1 MSKNKSVGAL
11 AAVMLLSTISLSACT
26 TIGPGER
33 GIKVTMGKM
42 DKHLMTSGFVTYN
55 PLMED
60 VHMVSVKQTTITG
73 KASPLTADQQAIDI
87 NYNVLFSIPED
98 KVLTL
103 FEKYNGNP
111 FDSLVAPQIQEA
123 FRQVVS
129 QYKSDQATKNIN
141 IIRNQVLAMVQEN
154 LKGLVTV
161 VDIPITHVELPEVLR
176 KAIATKQVMEQQ
188 ALQKV
193 YELDKAN
200 REAQI
205 TVAQAKAQAESQ
217 LVQAQAAAKGNL
229 ATAEA
234 EAKGIQLKND
244 AIKKSPQI
252 IEYVKAQKWN
262 GALPNFMFNGSGG
275 ESGKGLNTILQIIP
289 PITQAPAGEQESK

>member
-1 MSKNKSVGAL
+1 MSMKKTILPVAFIAL
-11 AAVMLLSTISLSACT
+11 SLSACT
-26 TIGPGER
+26 TIDPGER
-33 GIKVTMGKM
+33 GIKVTLGKM
-42 DKHLMTSGFVTYN
+42 DKTLMTSGFVTYN

-60 VHMVSVKQTTITG
+60 VHKISVKQTTVSG
-73 KASPLTADQQAIDI
+73 KAAPLTADQQAIDI

-98 KVLTL
+98 KVLIL

-141 IIRNQVLAMVQEN
+141 IIRNQVLAMVQDN

-217 LVQAQAAAKGNL
+217 LVQAQAEAKGKL
-229 ATAEA
+229 AGAEA
-234 EAKGIQLKND
+234 EARGIQLKNE
-244 AIKKSPQI
+244 AIKRSPQI
-252 IEYVKAQKWN
+252 IEYTRVKQWD
-262 GALPNFMFNGSGG
+262 GHLPNFMINGGG
-275 ESGKGLNTILQIIP
+275 GDGKGMNTLFQIIP
-289 PITQAPAGEQESK
+289 PINQTPTATQEEETK